1 MDSRKN
7 LEESISKISNE
18 FIIETLKYDEE
29 SNSWMRWL
37 NFLPKVAVVILAV
50 GFVGTASVI
59 AATNYERLK
68 EITVDKD
75 VIYFGG
81 YDKELNP
88 EEDESVHV
96 VGAGELLSTQSEQG
110 SKKDLWLEK
119 NVETYADGDVITKYS
134 FESYKNAV
142 DFFGI
147 DSNFR
152 NLPGMTESV
161 SANDFRKEETM
172 QAGEGLVRMD
182 LVNTTII
189 SCFQLNVGSY
199 KVVEH
204 YVVGAVGKNAFL
216 VENLYEAG
224 NERTYVNT
232 NGMEFTLV
240 DGYETENEETRE
252 KFTKVLLGSDHYF
265 GVISFRGMSDA
276 DIHGVF
282 DCFEVNYVA
291 PEYEHYY
298 GN

>member
-7 LEESISKISNE
+7 LEETISKISNE

-29 SNSWMRWL
+29 SNSWMRWF

-68 EITVDKD
+68 EITVDK
-75 VIYFGG
+75 
-81 YDKELNP
+81 
-88 EEDESVHV
+88 
-96 VGAGELLSTQSEQG
+96 
-110 SKKDLWLEK
+110 
-119 NVETYADGDVITKYS
+119 DVITKYS

-182 LVNTTII
+182 MVNTTII

-252 KFTKVLLGSDHYF
+252 KITKVLLGSDHYF

-276 DIHGVF
+276 DIHGVL